1 MTSVAVLSDIHGV
14 LPALLSVL
22 AEPDVT
28 RAERIVVTGDIAAG
42 PQPRQVLDVLRG
54 LGERVVWVRGNA
66 DRELV
71 EYRRGPRAGAPLAD
85 PVAPWAAR
93 QLTEDDLDL
102 LEALPLGVVLGDVLF
117 CHATPRDDA
126 ETVLVDSP
134 LERWAEVFGGLDPA
148 VRTVVCGHT
157 HMPYV
162 RLAHGRLVVNPGSVG
177 MPYGRPGAH
186 WALLGPG
193 GSRGGVQLRV
203 TGYDIEAAVA
213 RVVADSS
220 YPEAAQWAD
229 YFLHARATDAE
240 ALRAFSPQPKP
251 KP

>member
-14 LPALLSVL
+14 LPALRAVL
-22 AEPDVT
+22 AEPDV
-28 RAERIVVTGDIAAG
+28 AAADRIVVTGDIAAG

-54 LGERVVWVRGNA
+54 LGDRALWVRGNA

-71 EYRRGPRAGAPLAD
+71 EYRRGPRAGLPLAD
-85 PVAPWAAR
+85 PIDPWAAE

-102 LEALPLGVVLGDVLF
+102 LQSLPLSVVVDDVLF
-117 CHATPRDDA
+117 CHATPRDDT
-126 ETVLVDSP
+126 EIVLVDSP
-134 LERWAEVFGGLDPA
+134 LHRWAEVFGALDPA
-148 VRTVVCGHT
+148 VRGVVCGHT

-203 TGYDIEAAVA
+203 TGYDAEAAVA
-213 RVVADSS
+213 EVVADST
-220 YPEAAQWAD
+220 YPDVAEWAD

-240 ALRAFSPQPKP
+240 ALGTFSPGAAAS
-251 KP
+251 